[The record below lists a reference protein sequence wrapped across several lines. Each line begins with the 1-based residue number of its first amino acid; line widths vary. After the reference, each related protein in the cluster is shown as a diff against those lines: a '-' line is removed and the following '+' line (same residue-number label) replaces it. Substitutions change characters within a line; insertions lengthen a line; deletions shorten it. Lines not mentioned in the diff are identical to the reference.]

1 MQPMRR
7 PSCRIARSMVRP
19 RPSTQKRRLFSRSAL
34 GMTGIHDTTC
44 TDASFPPFT
53 YDYGVPTT
61 AVGSRTKAATRLATG
76 SVGSV
81 KRVVVVTCRRPGRI
95 RRSAGRGCSR
105 RRRTTERPSG
115 NARRQPTPRS
125 ARQRP
130 PREHSTSDQDRHIK
144 INGPQMANRRDAVHI
159 VQGQGQRHSNHRCE
173 KSRPQSPSLPR
184 ANPTPGQRDHRYAE
198 GNHECCYGDLKV
210 TDVIVEV
217 RAEGA
222 NLLGRP
228 TDMFRREPEFDEAC
242 EIPDEEHDSIAHEPD
257 ASEYHEIGAQ
267 ACRSG

>member
-19 RPSTQKRRLFSRSAL
+19 RPSTQKRRLFSRSTL

-53 YDYGVPTT
+53 CDYGVPTT
-61 AVGSRTKAATRLATG
+61 AVGSRTKAPLLFPEEAHE
-76 SVGSV
+76 
-81 KRVVVVTCRRPGRI
+81 P
-95 RRSAGRGCSR
+95 SARQG
-105 RRRTTERPSG
+105 T
-115 NARRQPTPRS
+115 RRQPTPRS
-125 ARQRP
+125 ARERP
-130 PREHSTSDQDRHIK
+130 PREHSTNDQDRHIK

-184 ANPTPGQRDHRYAE
+184 ANPAPGQRDHRHAE

-228 TDMFRREPEFDEAC
+228 TDMFWREPEFDEAC

-257 ASEYHEIGAQ
+257 ASEYHEIGAE
-267 ACRSG
+267 ACRRG